1 MINWYYVQ
9 GSDRVGPVSEE
20 SLLDLYRKDVIN
32 LESYIWRKGFVNWE
46 RLKDVAE
53 LSFSKTEAVV
63 APIKQEAKPERKQER
78 KQDKKIEQ
86 QEEVEAVTEAESSP
100 EIIFNFDWKAIGEED
115 EMFFIKVGTDR
126 LQKLDNELFG
136 PYSLHELKDALDE
149 KRINNHTLIFAAGM
163 PGWVEIGET
172 PLDPKVLKLNTAN
185 IHDEAPL
192 LIVVK
197 HDPLPLIALVQVAGI
212 KNCTLLGAGPFKAG
226 TKVLGSIYSG
236 TALKAKNLKLT
247 IENYDPREQKVFCS
261 IQEIND
267 SGKKIMQNYAN

>member
-32 LESYIWRKGFVNWE
+32 LESYVWRKGFVNWE
-46 RLKDVAE
+46 RLKDVSE
-53 LSFSKTEAVV
+53 LNFTKEEPVV
-63 APIKQEAKPERKQER
+63 APKKQER
-78 KQDKKIEQ
+78 KQDKKIEPV
-86 QEEVEAVTEAESSP
+86 EVETVTEAESSP
-100 EIIFNFDWKAIGEED
+100 EIVFNFDWKAIGEEE

-126 LQKLDNELFG
+126 LQKLENDLYG
-136 PYSLHELKDALDE
+136 PYSLHELKDALEE

-172 PLDPKVLKLNTAN
+172 PLDPKVLKLNTSN

-192 LIVVK
+192 LLVVK
-197 HDPLPLIALVQVAGI
+197 HDPLPLIALVQIAGT
-212 KNCTLLGAGPFKAG
+212 KNCTLLGAGPFKTG

-267 SGKKIMQNYAN
+267 TGKKIMQNYAN